1 MHCSGRQCSSIYA
14 FGRFLGRW
22 LTRYTFKCYNN
33 LWWPSRHIQAPLG
46 SGGDGA
52 CCSLDDGWTWTVRFT
67 GRRPF
72 FRRVTR
78 RGFFIQDFFLALASI
93 YLHYTIN
100 CKWLKK
106 NWIKMNFQTSRSS
119 MKYKYKYL
127 IVSKILKGAHQ
138 LRRCL
143 YIKLLIFPQ
152 NQRIILNMMLRIL
165 SPFWKTFIIIIQGL
179 PRLLHTDH
187 SDLLGMPRSHCH
199 TKQSPILRPL
209 WKSLLFGYGGS
220 TDDDDDVGKAIGL
233 ERSLLIPVSNMSC
246 LANAGSSSSKGRI
259 SRYVYTTYV
268 V

>member
-1 MHCSGRQCSSIYA
+1 
-14 FGRFLGRW
+14 
-22 LTRYTFKCYNN
+22 
-33 LWWPSRHIQAPLG
+33 
-46 SGGDGA
+46 
-52 CCSLDDGWTWTVRFT
+52 
-67 GRRPF
+67 
-72 FRRVTR
+72 
-78 RGFFIQDFFLALASI
+78 
-93 YLHYTIN
+93 
-100 CKWLKK
+100 
-106 NWIKMNFQTSRSS
+106 MNFQTSRSS

-165 SPFWKTFIIIIQGL
+165 SPYWKTFIIIMQGL

-199 TKQSPILRPL
+199 TKQSPISRPL

-220 TDDDDDVGKAIGL
+220 TDDDDDDVGKAIGL

-246 LANAGSSSSKGRI
+246 LANAGSSSSSKGRI

>member
-1 MHCSGRQCSSIYA
+1 MVAIKAYTSSFRQRRRRCMLLTGWWLDLDRPVYRTKTVFQACHPTRFFYSG
-14 FGRFLGRW
+14 
-22 LTRYTFKCYNN
+22 
-33 LWWPSRHIQAPLG
+33 
-46 SGGDGA
+46 
-52 CCSLDDGWTWTVRFT
+52 
-67 GRRPF
+67 
-72 FRRVTR
+72 
-78 RGFFIQDFFLALASI
+78 FFLALASI
-93 YLHYTIN
+93 YLYYTIN
-100 CKWLKK
+100 CNWLKK

-199 TKQSPILRPL
+199 TKQSPISRPL

-246 LANAGSSSSKGRI
+246 LANAGSSSSSKGRI